1 VSEQEQY
8 GSSKHESVSNAPEES
23 GEELLA
29 EDEVSQDPFEGE
41 GSEATAEDQMGTE
54 ALFELYRDPALTHT
68 APNTAGLRNIAEAS
82 YGTLQPGVNPSAS
95 PVAQESP
102 SWTEAVIQTDDR
114 LQVTTNTSTY
124 PWRVHASLRI
134 TARDGSVWI
143 GTGWFIGPHTLV
155 TAGHCVFIKSPA
167 NPSRHGW
174 VQGIQ
179 VMPGRNGLTL
189 PYGSVT
195 STEFHA
201 VTGWTEDGDQN
212 YDYAAITIPTE
223 LGNTVGYFGFG
234 VYPDSD
240 LEASTVCI
248 SGYPGDKPSGTQWF
262 HCRPV
267 ARVDSFKVYYDADT
281 AGGQSGSAVY
291 RTIDGDYY
299 GVAIHAYGGATS
311 NNGTR
316 IVQPVY
322 DNLVDWKG

>member
-1 VSEQEQY
+1 MSEQEQY
-8 GSSKHESVSNAPEES
+8 GSSKHESVSNVPEAQVVGEEAVSQEPFKGAASEAAPE
-23 GEELLA
+23 GE
-29 EDEVSQDPFEGE
+29 
-41 GSEATAEDQMGTE
+41 MGTE
-54 ALFELYRDPALTHT
+54 ELFEQYSDPTLNQT
-68 APNTAGLRNIAEAS
+68 APNDAS
-82 YGTLQPGVNPSAS
+82 IPYISQASFGMLQPGGNPSTN
-95 PVAQESP
+95 PVVEESP
-102 SWTEAVIQTDDR
+102 SWTEAIIGGTDDR
-114 LQVTTNTSTY
+114 LQVTNTLAY

-155 TAGHCVFIKSPA
+155 TAGHCVFIQAPQ
-167 NPSRHGW
+167 NPLRHGW

-179 VMPGRNGLTL
+179 VMPGRNGSSL

-201 VTGWTEDGDQN
+201 VTGWTEDADQN
-212 YDYAAITIPTE
+212 YDYATITIPTD

-240 LEASTVCI
+240 LMASTVCV

-281 AGGQSGSAVY
+281 MGGQSGSAVY

-322 DNLVDWKG
+322 DNLVAWKA